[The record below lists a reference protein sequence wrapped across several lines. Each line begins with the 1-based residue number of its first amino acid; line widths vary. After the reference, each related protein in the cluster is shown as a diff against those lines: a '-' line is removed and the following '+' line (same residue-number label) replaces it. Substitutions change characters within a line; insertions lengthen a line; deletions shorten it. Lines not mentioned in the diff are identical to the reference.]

1 MTERTGTTQWTNW
14 GRSQAF
20 SPAGIRQP
28 ASEEEAIELMRRDIL
43 AGRPLRVAG
52 GGHSFSPIVNTAGS
66 LFDLSGTERVFSVN
80 AAALEAAVAGGSRL
94 SSVGEPLWNAGVSIA
109 NQGDID
115 AQSVAGAIAT
125 GTKGSGI
132 AHGSMS
138 ATVCRLRIVNGLGE
152 VVDIDESTPELP
164 KAGQVS
170 LGLLGPVLRVG
181 LKVVPAYYLREELV
195 VMPWAEVS
203 ERWGELLAN
212 HHHFSFWWMPADRSH
227 EMYRLPPTPKD
238 HCFVKLLHKI
248 PAGPSVLESDEPLR
262 RVGRAYRIYP
272 DGTTDAEFHE
282 LEYMVGSVHAREA
295 VEAVRHLMLN
305 DFTDAVSPF
314 QVRWQKA
321 DDAFIS
327 PQSERDSTSL
337 SVSGEIGRDYWP
349 FLRAVDAALG
359 PFEPR
364 PHWGKVNFMDRPR
377 AAAVY
382 PHLDRFVKVRRAM
395 DPKGLFLNP
404 YLSDIFA

>member
-1 MTERTGTTQWTNW
+1 MTERTGTSQWTNW
-14 GRSQAF
+14 GKNQTF
-20 SPAGIRQP
+20 SPTNISKPR
-28 ASEEEAIELMRRDIL
+28 SEDEAIELMRRDIL
-43 AGRPLRVAG
+43 AGNPLRVVG
-52 GGHSFSPIVNTAGS
+52 GGHSFSPIVETAGS
-66 LFDLSGTERVFSVN
+66 LFDLSGTERVFSVD
-80 AAALEAAVAGGSRL
+80 ADTLEAVVAGGSRL
-94 SSVGEPLWNAGVSIA
+94 SSVGEPLWAAGVSIA

-132 AHGSMS
+132 EYGSMS
-138 ATVCRLRIVNGLGE
+138 ATVNRLRILNGRGE
-152 VVDIDESTPELP
+152 VVDIDESTPEWL

-195 VMPWAEVS
+195 VMPWSEVS
-203 ERWGELLAN
+203 ERWDELLAD
-212 HHHFSFWWMPADRSH
+212 HHHFSFWWMPAERSH
-227 EMYRLPPTPKD
+227 EMYKLPPTPKD

-248 PAGPSVLESDEPLR
+248 PAGPSVVESDEPMR
-262 RVGRAYRIYP
+262 RTGRAYRMYP

-282 LEYMVGSVHAREA
+282 LEYMVGSNHARDA

-305 DFTDAVSPF
+305 TFTDAVSPF
-314 QVRWQKA
+314 QVRWQKGDHA
-321 DDAFIS
+321 LIS

-349 FLRAVDAALG
+349 FLRAVDAALS
-359 PFEPR
+359 PFAPR
-364 PHWGKVNFMDRPR
+364 PHWGKVNFMDRVR
-377 AAAVY
+377 AEAVY
-382 PHLDRFVKVRRAM
+382 PHLDRFIKVRREM
-395 DPKGLFLNP
+395 DPHGLFLNP